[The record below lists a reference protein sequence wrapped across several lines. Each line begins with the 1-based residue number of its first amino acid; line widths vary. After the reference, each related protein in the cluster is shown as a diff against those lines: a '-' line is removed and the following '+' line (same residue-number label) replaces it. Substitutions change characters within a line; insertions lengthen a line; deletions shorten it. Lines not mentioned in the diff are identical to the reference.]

1 MGEERGMSRG
11 GGRHNAR
18 RLTLVLC
25 LSIVILGV
33 ALVGQAVAANNITYN
48 LFATDGYVSLA
59 DGTVLYNYGFVG
71 GRSDQDVVY
80 QNSMIKP
87 PGWAPVA
94 GFPAVFTPGALVTAP
109 AGYKWPQ
116 PVGGASPVGSLENQ
130 IRGNVQ
136 FPAPLI
142 YCNVGD
148 TVTIN
153 MKNLGTTSA
162 KAPNDPHTI
171 HLHGLDVDAANDGV
185 PETSLAAVPGNLLL
199 PGAGN
204 VVVYMFQPSAPG
216 TYMYHCHQ
224 EADIHVQMGMYGAL
238 IVYEA
243 GDPRGNRGPGDGG
256 GVPGT
261 MNGNTFTKDV
271 VMLLSEVDINQHI
284 SEQKGRVGAG
294 AVYNPVNYH
303 PQYWMIN
310 GLSWPNT
317 AHLSGGPLAPFNWT
331 NWIAA
336 HKGYD
341 PLIIGSVTK
350 TYTDLNPV
358 APDPNSPA
366 PPFTKGVGD
375 KVLIHVINM
384 GYEAQPMHMHGFHGL
399 IFATD
404 ERKLAHP
411 YQKQTLLVGSG
422 ETYEWLVDFS
432 QTSALAGPATLPLYQ
447 ATAGASNENLGTQ
460 TRYDAVTK
468 LPKSNTYDGVGR
480 ALFPA
485 IPVPLALQPFT
496 YIAGP
501 TVQGLW
507 GPTPLTAVPVA
518 AAAPALANAQV
529 FPFHNH
535 DDYKATNNGV
545 YPGGQFTAIIPQP

>member
-1 MGEERGMSRG
+1 MGEEERGMSRRS
-11 GGRHNAR
+11 GRHNAR

-25 LSIVILGV
+25 LSIVIIGV
-33 ALVGQAVAANNITYN
+33 ALVGQALAANITYN

-71 GRSDQDVVY
+71 GRSTDPVVY
-80 QNSMIKP
+80 QNSMIQP
-87 PGWAPVA
+87 PGWVPQTV
-94 GFPAVFTPGALVTAP
+94 GTLFVPGALVNLP
-109 AGYKWPQ
+109 LVNWPQ
-116 PVGGASPVGSLENQ
+116 PFGGPSPAGSLENQ
-130 IRGNVQ
+130 IRGNAQ

-142 YCNVGD
+142 YSNVGD

-153 MKNLGTTSA
+153 MKNLGTTSP

-204 VVVYMFQPSAPG
+204 VVVYMFTPSAEG

-238 IVYEA
+238 IVYKA
-243 GDPRGNRGPGDGG
+243 GDPRGNLGPGDGG
-256 GVPGT
+256 GVAGI
-261 MNGNTFTKDV
+261 MNGQYFTKDV

-341 PLIIGSVTK
+341 PLIIGSVSKPIVDTSVID
-350 TYTDLNPV
+350 T
-358 APDPNSPA
+358 NSPI
-366 PPFTKGVGD
+366 PPFDRTKGD

-432 QTSALAGPATLPLYQ
+432 QTSALAGTATAPLYPVTGG
-447 ATAGASNENLGTQ
+447 AAGVGVAPGTQ
-460 TRYDAVTK
+460 TRYNALGPV
-468 LPKSNTYDGVGR
+468 SNTVI
-480 ALFPA
+480 ASPA
-485 IPVPLALQPFT
+485 IPVPLALPVLGVPFT
-496 YIAGP
+496 YIGGP
-501 TVQGLW
+501 SVQGLW
-507 GPTPLTAVPVA
+507 GAPPTPLTAVP
-518 AAAPALANAQV
+518 PANTLANAQV

-545 YPGGQFTAIIPQP
+545 YPGGQFTALIPQP